1 MVRTPSLKALLPCL
15 AALLLLG
22 AEVPAAGQGI
32 LLDARVSL
40 DAYRAAV
47 DARLGGVLIGTRTL
61 AASGDV
67 RSGEWGRMRPSLAG
81 LAGTVEEQAAVWFAG
96 PDGSYSTVE
105 KGPTGESLRDRAY
118 FPSLLAG
125 RDVVGALVISKSTG
139 KRSLIVAS
147 PVLTD
152 GKVSGV
158 VGVSIDAARLAA
170 SLGQAIHFPED
181 VVFYAIDEQGQTALH
196 RAGDLI
202 FVFPSDVGSATLSDA
217 VKTMLS
223 RPEGVVNYRYSGS
236 DKTALFQH
244 SQLTGWV
251 FVLGKSHPAGVKP

>member
-1 MVRTPSLKALLPCL
+1 MVRTPRLTALLACL

-22 AEVPAAGQGI
+22 ADALAAGQVV

-47 DARLGGVLIGTRTL
+47 DARLGGVLIGTRVL

-67 RSGEWGRMRPSLAG
+67 RSGDWGRMRPSLAG
-81 LAGTVEEQAAVWFAG
+81 LAGSVEEQAAVWFAG

-118 FPSLLAG
+118 FPDLLAG

-147 PVLTD
+147 PVIVD
-152 GKVSGV
+152 GKVVGA
-158 VGVSIDAARLAA
+158 VGVSLDAARLAA
-170 SLGQAIHFPED
+170 SMHRAIRLPPD
-181 VVFYAIDEQGQTALH
+181 VVLYALDSHGQTALH
-196 RAGDLI
+196 RTDELI
-202 FVFPSDVGSATLSDA
+202 FAFPSDVGSPTLADA
-217 VKTMLS
+217 VKIMLAK
-223 RPEGVVNYRYSGS
+223 PEGVVEYNYGGSGR
-236 DKTALFQH
+236 TALFER
-244 SQLTGWV
+244 SELTGWV
-251 FVLGKSHPAGVKP
+251 LVLGKVHPAAVKP